1 MPRNV
6 EIKAHARQWDVQIAT
21 ARRLSTSEHILVQE
35 DYFFR
40 VRGARLKLRVLGGR
54 QGELILYRRDDRP
67 GPKSSEYE
75 VSPVP
80 DPNSIR
86 RILSAFLIPDGEVR
100 KRRTL
105 FHVGQTRVHFDEVA
119 ELGRFIEL
127 EVVLAPE
134 QTDADGARIAE
145 NLMAQLGIKQE
156 DLIRGAYR
164 EMLRPRR
171 PRAARARTARGP
183 KRARASGHRR
193 GRGSRRPR
201 GSRR

>member
-21 ARRLSTSEHILVQE
+21 ARRLSTAEHLLVQE
-35 DYFFR
+35 DFFYR
-40 VRGARLKLRVLGGR
+40 VRGARLKLRVLGPH

-67 GPKSSEYE
+67 GPKTSDYL

-80 DPNSIR
+80 DPDSMR
-86 RILSAFLIPDGEVR
+86 RVLASFLRPAGEVR

-134 QTDADGARIAE
+134 QSESDGQRIAE
-145 NLMAQLGIKQE
+145 ALMAQLGIDPE

-164 EMLRPRR
+164 EMLEPRR
-171 PRAARARTARGP
+171 RGARKRAR
-183 KRARASGHRR
+183 KARASGSGR